1 MNDFVEELVNH
12 RKFMDLLE
20 DEVDEKLKAMKKEQP
35 RSIPYALC
43 WMEMHPGYASLRY
56 VSTANPRSHAVG
68 ISPNG
73 FVWRDTCYPSLDLL
87 LNAFKKNPQ
96 GPTKSTTQAT
106 SSATQNA
113 LADKPA
119 PKKRWGEKATAHTQ
133 PLIPQPQ
140 TGWTARPPPPVAPPI
155 SVAAQPM
162 AQSWDAPMPLWGQA
176 QAAPRPPPNLPPP
189 PTYIA
194 PPSIPRPPPPV
205 PPPRPRPPPPPA
217 ATGTYMQH
225 QQVPQP
231 LPPLPPPGPP
241 AFGAGTT
248 VQSQGRGRGR
258 TLPAWMSNSG

>member
-12 RKFMDLLE
+12 RKYMDLLE
-20 DEVDEKLKAMKKEQP
+20 DEVDEKLKIMKKEQP

-56 VSTANPRSHAVG
+56 VSTSNPRNHAIG

-96 GPTKSTTQAT
+96 GTTKASTNASTTAQ
-106 SSATQNA
+106 SA

-119 PKKRWGEKATAHTQ
+119 PKKRWGEKATMQ
-133 PLIPQPQ
+133 PPIPQPQ
-140 TGWTARPPPPVAPPI
+140 AGWTARPPPPAAPPI
-155 SVAAQPM
+155 SVAVQPM

-189 PTYIA
+189 PSYIA
-194 PPSIPRPPPPV
+194 PPSLPRPPPPAPV

-217 ATGTYMQH
+217 AGTYMQH

-231 LPPLPPPGPP
+231 LPPLPPPVPP
-241 AFGAGTT
+241 AFSAGTS

-258 TLPAWMSNSG
+258 TLPAWMSNSS